1 MHALTLLLITLF
13 FGRWAE
19 LIPLAVLAAIVLV
32 VAYRLS
38 EWRVFVHE
46 LRAPRSDA
54 IVMVTT
60 FLLTLLVDLTVGI
73 GVGMVLAA
81 FLFMKRMA
89 EVTNITIVRREFE
102 EAGRAAGDDR
112 GAIYRRKIPPGVE
125 VYEINGPFFFGAAE
139 KFKQTLG
146 EVSRRPKVL
155 VIRMRNVPAI
165 DSTAMHAL
173 KDLVR
178 RTRSEGTHVLLSDVR
193 SQPLVALGRSGLLDE
208 IGEDEPV
215 RRRGR
220 GAGGGAP
227 AIAAR
232 DGLTSSRSACLSPGA
247 GRPFCHG
254 SGSSA
259 RGPRGRQDGR
269 AGAGD
274 LGGRERPTGV
284 RAPARGGPPLPRPG
298 APHRDHRPPGAGKS
312 TLVERLVIAYRA
324 AGLRVGVVAVDP
336 TSPFTGGALLGDR
349 IRMESVAL
357 DEGVY
362 IRSMASRGSLGGL
375 ATSTREVSDLLD
387 AAGFDRILVETVG
400 VGQSELD
407 VARMADTT
415 ILVLVPE
422 SGDGI
427 QTLKSGVME
436 AADIF
441 AVNKA
446 DRPGADKLR
455 HEIEVTLGIRRGNA
469 YRNMPAHHGYRASRA
484 VPESAP
490 ETAAP
495 AAGDGPWEHP
505 VVLTVAAKG
514 EGIDQLVAA
523 LDRHHE
529 WLGRSGTLEAR
540 RRRRMVERT
549 REVVD
554 RAARRWMWDETHA
567 EQLISDRL
575 DQMVD
580 GKLSPYD
587 VATEVLDGLKQG
599 ARL

>member
-1 MHALTLLLITLF
+1 LLAGVHRSLGKARRIGIT
-13 FGRWAE
+13 G
-19 LIPLAVLAAIVLV
+19 
-32 VAYRLS
+32 
-38 EWRVFVHE
+38 
-46 LRAPRSDA
+46 
-54 IVMVTT
+54 
-60 FLLTLLVDLTVGI
+60 
-73 GVGMVLAA
+73 
-81 FLFMKRMA
+81 
-89 EVTNITIVRREFE
+89 
-102 EAGRAAGDDR
+102 
-112 GAIYRRKIPPGVE
+112 
-125 VYEINGPFFFGAAE
+125 
-139 KFKQTLG
+139 
-146 EVSRRPKVL
+146 
-155 VIRMRNVPAI
+155 
-165 DSTAMHAL
+165 
-173 KDLVR
+173 
-178 RTRSEGTHVLLSDVR
+178 
-193 SQPLVALGRSGLLDE
+193 
-208 IGEDEPV
+208 
-215 RRRGR
+215 
-220 GAGGGAP
+220 
-227 AIAAR
+227 
-232 DGLTSSRSACLSPGA
+232 
-247 GRPFCHG
+247 
-254 SGSSA
+254 
-259 RGPRGRQDGR
+259 
-269 AGAGD
+269 
-274 LGGRERPTGV
+274 
-284 RAPARGGPPLPRPG
+284 
-298 APHRDHRPPGAGKS
+298 PPGAGKS

-362 IRSMASRGSLGGL
+362 IRSMATRGSLGGL

-469 YRNMPAHHGYRASRA
+469 YRNMPAHHGYRASGRA
-484 VPESAP
+484 GKRAEVESSGSG
-490 ETAAP
+490 E
-495 AAGDGPWEHP
+495 GRWEHP

-514 EGIDQLVAA
+514 EGIDQLIAA

-540 RRRRMVERT
+540 RRRRMLERT

-567 EQLISDRL
+567 EQLIRDRL
-575 DQMVD
+575 DQMVA
-580 GKLSPYD
+580 GRLSPYD